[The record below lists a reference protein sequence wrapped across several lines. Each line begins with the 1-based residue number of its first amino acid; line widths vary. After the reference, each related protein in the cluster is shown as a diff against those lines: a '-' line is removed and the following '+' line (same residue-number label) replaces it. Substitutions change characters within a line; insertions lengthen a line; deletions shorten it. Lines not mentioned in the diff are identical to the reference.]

1 MTGRLPRHLL
11 RSLMLIACTLTT
23 GAARTAETPCPL
35 EPISSGSVVSVVDGR
50 SFLLDDGREVRLAGL
65 QIPAPAGAGDKDDSV
80 GRAAKAALESLLAGQ
95 AVTLKAPKPASDRYG
110 RVLAY
115 AFVGGAES
123 PVQHRLLLQGHALV
137 AARPDHRA
145 CHAALLA
152 REKTARDA
160 KLGVWADPVY
170 GLRRA
175 EGGAA
180 LLAARGHFA
189 VIEGKVVSVRESGGT
204 IYVNFGRRWSQSLT
218 LTIRKRDER
227 QFAAAGLEPKKLEGR
242 VVRVRGFIEER
253 GGARIE
259 ALHPEQIEL
268 AEQN

>member
-1 MTGRLPRHLL
+1 MV
-11 RSLMLIACTLTT
+11 MT
-23 GAARTAETPCPL
+23 GAAQAAEPTCPL
-35 EPISSGSVVSVVDGR
+35 EPLGSGMVVSVVDGR

-65 QIPAPAGAGDKDDSV
+65 QIPALARPGDKDDGA

-95 AVTLKAPKPASDRYG
+95 TVTLKAPKPVSDRYG

-123 PVQHRLLLQGHALV
+123 PVQHILLLQGHALV

-145 CHAALLA
+145 CHAELLA
-152 REKTARDA
+152 REKVAREA

-189 VIEGKVVSVRESGGT
+189 VIEGKVVSVRESGDT
-204 IYVNFGRRWSQSLT
+204 IYVNFGRRWTQSLT

-227 QFAAAGLEPKKLEGR
+227 QFAAAGIELKTLEGR
-242 VVRVRGFIEER
+242 VVRVRGWIEER
-253 GGARIE
+253 GGPRIE

-268 AEQN
+268 AQ